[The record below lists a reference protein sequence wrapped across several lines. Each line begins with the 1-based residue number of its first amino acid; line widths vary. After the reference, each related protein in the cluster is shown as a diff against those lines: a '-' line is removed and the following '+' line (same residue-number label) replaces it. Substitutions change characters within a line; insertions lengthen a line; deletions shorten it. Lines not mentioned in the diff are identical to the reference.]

1 MKYKRIV
8 LLFALSFVV
17 LPLSAFINTQWI
29 HVSYASGKHYGSMFS
44 DRQSEGYDFGYIL
57 IVPYT
62 NVGLSA
68 RVATTHSTE
77 AKHTSVLLAPVYR
90 KSLLG
95 LLEGFF
101 LFGPSYTQHE
111 SKDDGSLESQIGLG
125 MGLGLRIPF
134 ASAIYGNLALIA
146 GASGDLSLVR
156 LINNESAPAFA
167 GNLTYSVGLAYNFN
181 PFYRL
186 PLAP

>member
-8 LLFALSFVV
+8 LLLALSFVV
-17 LPLSAFINTQWI
+17 LPLSAFINTQHL
-29 HVSYASGKHYGSMFS
+29 HVSYASGNHYGSMFS
-44 DRQSEGYDFGYIL
+44 DNQSEGYSFGYMFI
-57 IVPYT
+57 IPYT
-62 NVGLSA
+62 SVGLSA

-77 AKHTSVLLAPVYR
+77 AKHTSVFFAPIYR

-95 LLEGFF
+95 LLEGYF

-111 SKDDGSLESQIGLG
+111 SKQDSSLESQIGLG

-134 ASAIYGNLALIA
+134 ASAIYGNVALIA

-167 GNLTYSVGLAYNFN
+167 GNISYSVGLAYNFN